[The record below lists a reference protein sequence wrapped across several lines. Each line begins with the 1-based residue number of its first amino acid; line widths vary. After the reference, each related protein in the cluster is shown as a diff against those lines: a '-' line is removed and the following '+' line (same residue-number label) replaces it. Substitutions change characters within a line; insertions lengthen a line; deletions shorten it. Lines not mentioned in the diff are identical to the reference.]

1 MLALKDIEAPE
12 APLAI
17 LYDDD
22 DAHSDNSDGIMVAL
36 PKAPRPLP
44 IAALPDPGY
53 SNCIG
58 NGIAASLLLAP
69 AGPGPCFGNGIA
81 ESLPLAPADPGPT
94 PIADSGQSPAIA
106 QPLPLALA
114 DLEQPLPIADGVLV
128 GPLPLAPAAPP
139 RDRRDRAW
147 IPGLNGAQVS
157 YHDYVGPS
165 GNRYTNFL
173 LKCPLHHSCNKTKG
187 AIGALSVQLGRTGP
201 LAFLHAW
208 VDCDQRPGR
217 SHAASMPT
225 PASVRAFHEAHSEAL
240 EALCSILVV

>member
-1 MLALKDIEAPE
+1 VEPNLGSAAYISALKDMDAAD

-17 LYDDD
+17 LDDD
-22 DAHSDNSDGIMVAL
+22 DALSDNSDGIMVAL

-53 SNCIG
+53 SN
-58 NGIAASLLLAP
+58 
-69 AGPGPCFGNGIA
+69 CFGNGIA

-157 YHDYVGPS
+157 YQDYVGPS